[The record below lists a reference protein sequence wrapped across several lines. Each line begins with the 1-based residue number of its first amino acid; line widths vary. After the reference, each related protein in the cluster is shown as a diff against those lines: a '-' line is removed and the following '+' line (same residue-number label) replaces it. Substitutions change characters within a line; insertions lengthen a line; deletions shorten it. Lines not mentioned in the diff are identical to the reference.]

1 MLGVEQGD
9 KEELPPCF
17 PRITI
22 HTGCHIRTL
31 EKCVSVFDEHKVSF
45 LILQQ
50 SAQFLRLSEM
60 IWGEKKEKLKN
71 KFFQTTENIL
81 KLKSFFVYFKFI

>member
-9 KEELPPCF
+9 KEELPSWL

-31 EKCVSVFDEHKVSF
+31 AKHVSVFDEHKVSF

-50 SAQFLRLSEM
+50 SAQLLGLSEM
-60 IWGEKKEKLKN
+60 IWEKKRKIK
-71 KFFQTTENIL
+71 K
-81 KLKSFFVYFKFI
+81 